1 MVNLEVIDKIYKQ
14 VKKMKNDGI
23 NAQYIPDLAKV
34 NPNIFAI
41 SICMLDGTT
50 YNFGDSEKE
59 IGLESCSK
67 VFNLALALKK
77 YGTNTLQ
84 DKIGTYSSSYD
95 FNSIVAANNIENHTI
110 NSFNNG
116 GAIATVS
123 LMYQK
128 NQKNQKK
135 FEKELHDNIND
146 FAGRKLKTNEHLYES
161 EMSTNDHNLSI
172 VYLLKGY
179 NRFYGEVIPC
189 VEAYTKMCSLMVT
202 SKDASIMAATLAN
215 KGQNPLTKKT
225 IIDKKEE
232 VHYILTHMLTN
243 GMYTESEKWMTDIG
257 LPAKSGVGGMIIIV
271 VPGVMGIGIVSPPLN
286 KAGNSYKGVVAAK
299 MIAHQ
304 LNLNLYT
311 TVL

>member
-1 MVNLEVIDKIYKQ
+1 MVNLEVINKIYKQ

-34 NPNIFAI
+34 NPKIFAI
-41 SICMLDGTT
+41 SVCMLDGTT

-77 YGTNTLQ
+77 YGINTLQ
-84 DKIGTYSSSYD
+84 EKIGTYSSSYD

-116 GAIATVS
+116 GAMATVS
-123 LMYQK
+123 LMY
-128 NQKNQKK
+128 QKNQKK

-146 FAGRKLKTNEHLYES
+146 FAGRKLKVNEPLFQS
-161 EMSTNDHNLSI
+161 EMSTNDHNLSLA
-172 VYLLKGY
+172 YLLKGY
-179 NRFYGEVIPC
+179 NRFYGDVIPC

-215 KGQNPLTKKT
+215 KGLNPFTKKN
-225 IIDKKEE
+225 IIDKDK
-232 VHYILTHMLTN
+232 VQYILTHMLTN

-286 KAGNSYKGVVAAK
+286 KAGNSYKGTVAAK
-299 MIAHQ
+299 MIAEK
-304 LNLNLYT
+304 LNLNLYNS
-311 TVL
+311 VL